1 MFRPCE
7 NTSKRAYKY
16 THCNPLW
23 PLGHSHSSIVM
34 EATAAKPPL
43 HTLTF
48 SRATVVNRVFA
59 AVYTC
64 AVLALLYQHALTV
77 LNSTTFL
84 SFSLSLTFLFADLL
98 LGFMWATGQC
108 FRMRLVH
115 RHVFPENLL
124 KVTREEDFPAMDV
137 FICTADPDKEP
148 PMSVVN
154 TALSVMAYDYPA
166 EKLSV
171 YVSDDGG
178 SALTLFAFVEA
189 AKFGSH
195 WLPFCRRNKVMERC
209 PQAYFRSKYPRSN
222 ETNQIKVMYES
233 MKERVENVVDS
244 GKVTDDCITNEQ
256 ERQAFNKWTPGFTR
270 QEHPTVVQLRVSAV
284 LTNAPIILTLDCDMY
299 SNDPQTPY
307 SMLCYLFDTT
317 INPELGYVQFPQRF
331 HGLNKGDI
339 YASELRREFLINSA
353 GLNGLAGP
361 NHVGTGCFFSRR
373 VFFGGP
379 SSFVSPEIPELRPDH
394 VVKKPIQAQS
404 ILAMAHHVAD
414 CKYEDQTNWGSKLGF
429 RYGTL
434 VEDFYTGYRLQCE
447 GWRSVFCN
455 PNRPAFLGDA
465 PITLND
471 ALNQIKR
478 WSVGLLEVA
487 FSKYSPVTFGVRAM
501 GPIMGH
507 CYTHYAFWPIPSIPL
522 TIYAFLPQLAL
533 LNGVSIFPK
542 TRNPASPRRHSSSSI
557 KMEAPDAVATT
568 KPLLHTL
575 TFSRAMVANR
585 VFAAIYTCAVLA
597 LLYHHA
603 LTALSSTT
611 FLSFSLSLAFLFS
624 DFVFG
629 FMWSTT
635 QSFLMRPAHRRVF
648 PENLRKVMREEDIPA
663 MDVFI
668 CTADPHKEP
677 PVSVVNTALSVMAY
691 DYPAEKLSV
700 YVSDDG
706 GSDLTLFALVEA
718 AKFGSHWLPFCRR
731 NKVVERCPEAYF
743 ESNYPQSNESKQMK
757 VMYKSMKKRVENVV
771 DSGKVIDDYIINE
784 QERQAFNKWTQG
796 FTRHDHP
803 TIIQVLSDV
812 GKDKDITGES
822 MPNLIYVSR
831 QKSRNSPHHFK
842 GGALNALLRVSA
854 VMTNAPIILT
864 LDCDMYSNDPQTLH
878 RVLCYFSDSTI
889 RSKVGYIQ
897 FPQRFHGLNKNDIY
911 ACEFKR
917 LFLIHPMGMD
927 GLAGPNHVGTGCFFS
942 RRVFFGGPSS
952 FVSPELPE
960 LRPDH
965 VVKEPI
971 QAQSILAMAH
981 RVADC
986 KYEDQSNWGS
996 KVGFRY
1002 GSLVEDYY
1010 TGYQLQCEG
1019 WQSVFCHP
1027 NRPAFLGDVPITLN
1041 DVLNQNK
1048 RWSVGLLQVAFSKY
1062 SPVTFGVQA
1071 MGPMMG
1077 LCYAHSAFWPIW
1089 SIPLTIYAFLPQ
1101 LALLNGVSI
1110 FPKVSDTWF
1119 LLYAFLFVGA
1129 YAQDCLVF
1137 ILCEGTFL
1145 RWWSD
1150 QRMWML
1156 RGVTSYLFGL
1166 IEFLTKCLGIA
1177 THGFILTSKVLD
1189 GEQSKRYDQGTFEFG
1204 VESPMFVPLSTA
1216 AIVNLIA
1223 FFRGLVGVFRG
1234 GDFDGLFVQIFVA
1247 GFVVVNCWPIYEAMV
1262 LRTDKG
1268 RMPTKTTLISTFLAW
1283 ALYTAASHT
1292 PHT

>member
-1 MFRPCE
+1 
-7 NTSKRAYKY
+7 
-16 THCNPLW
+16 
-23 PLGHSHSSIVM
+23 M

-48 SRATVVNRVFA
+48 SSATVVNRVFA
-59 AVYTC
+59 AVCSC
-64 AVLALLYQHALTV
+64 AVLALLYQDALRA

-195 WLPFCRRNKVMERC
+195 WLPFCRRNNVVERC
-209 PQAYFRSKYPRSN
+209 PEAYFRSNYPRSN

-270 QEHPTVVQLRVSAV
+270 QEHPTVVEVLLETGKDRDITGQSMPNLIYVSRQKNRTSPHHFKAGALNVLLRVSAV

-542 TRNPASPRRHSSSSI
+542 
-557 KMEAPDAVATT
+557 
-568 KPLLHTL
+568 
-575 TFSRAMVANR
+575 
-585 VFAAIYTCAVLA
+585 
-597 LLYHHA
+597 
-603 LTALSSTT
+603 
-611 FLSFSLSLAFLFS
+611 
-624 DFVFG
+624 
-629 FMWSTT
+629 
-635 QSFLMRPAHRRVF
+635 
-648 PENLRKVMREEDIPA
+648 
-663 MDVFI
+663 
-668 CTADPHKEP
+668 
-677 PVSVVNTALSVMAY
+677 
-691 DYPAEKLSV
+691 
-700 YVSDDG
+700 
-706 GSDLTLFALVEA
+706 
-718 AKFGSHWLPFCRR
+718 
-731 NKVVERCPEAYF
+731 
-743 ESNYPQSNESKQMK
+743 
-757 VMYKSMKKRVENVV
+757 
-771 DSGKVIDDYIINE
+771 
-784 QERQAFNKWTQG
+784 
-796 FTRHDHP
+796 
-803 TIIQVLSDV
+803 
-812 GKDKDITGES
+812 
-822 MPNLIYVSR
+822 
-831 QKSRNSPHHFK
+831 
-842 GGALNALLRVSA
+842 
-854 VMTNAPIILT
+854 
-864 LDCDMYSNDPQTLH
+864 
-878 RVLCYFSDSTI
+878 
-889 RSKVGYIQ
+889 
-897 FPQRFHGLNKNDIY
+897 
-911 ACEFKR
+911 
-917 LFLIHPMGMD
+917 
-927 GLAGPNHVGTGCFFS
+927 
-942 RRVFFGGPSS
+942 
-952 FVSPELPE
+952 
-960 LRPDH
+960 
-965 VVKEPI
+965 
-971 QAQSILAMAH
+971 
-981 RVADC
+981 
-986 KYEDQSNWGS
+986 
-996 KVGFRY
+996 
-1002 GSLVEDYY
+1002 
-1010 TGYQLQCEG
+1010 
-1019 WQSVFCHP
+1019 
-1027 NRPAFLGDVPITLN
+1027 
-1041 DVLNQNK
+1041 
-1048 RWSVGLLQVAFSKY
+1048 
-1062 SPVTFGVQA
+1062 
-1071 MGPMMG
+1071 
-1077 LCYAHSAFWPIW
+1077 
-1089 SIPLTIYAFLPQ
+1089 
-1101 LALLNGVSI
+1101 
-1110 FPKVSDTWF
+1110 VSDTWF
-1119 LLYAFLFVGA
+1119 FLYTFLFLGTYVR
-1129 YAQDCLVF
+1129 DCLDF
-1137 ILCEGTFL
+1137 ILSGGTFQ
-1145 RWWSD
+1145 RWWND
-1150 QRMWML
+1150 QRMWMI
-1156 RGVTSYLFGL
+1156 RGVTSYLFGS
-1166 IEFLTKCLGIA
+1166 IELLTNRLGIA
-1177 THGFILTSKVLD
+1177 KNGFNLTSKVLD

-1223 FFRGLVGVFRG
+1223 FFGGLVGVFRG